1 MFSMTNVIL
10 TLKNFHEALIY
21 SIQSNLWG
29 MNCVSLLKDLLTDK
43 SKYLFKNDEA
53 KFYKLAQVYFDVCR
67 FYSLTLKNTGDI
79 FQSLDQFDQAKKYY
93 LMAKIF
99 LHGNF
104 QDFGV
109 VNYSNQND
117 QVQFEDYRNFVTN
130 CLFGVQPENAIDQ

>member
-1 MFSMTNVIL
+1 MMFSMTNVIL

-53 KFYKLAQVYFDVCR
+53 KFYKLAQVYFDVSR

-93 LMAKIF
+93 LKAKIF
-99 LHGNF
+99 L
-104 QDFGV
+104 
-109 VNYSNQND
+109 
-117 QVQFEDYRNFVTN
+117 
-130 CLFGVQPENAIDQ
+130 